1 LERAFTW
8 EIAVRYDAACFSK
21 RGTMATNPGF
31 QISVDVKGRP
41 CLVLGG
47 DDEAADKAQRLLDA
61 GAKVTVIHPTLND
74 ALRRLTA
81 SGKIIHRVR
90 TFRAPDAEGAMLVIN
105 TLKGDRE
112 YARSLY
118 ELAQKERFL
127 LCCTDQPEL
136 STCMMPALV
145 TRGHLRLAV
154 STSGVAPALASRLR
168 RDLETVFDEEFQ
180 SFLEW
185 LKKLREDTQSTEADD
200 ERRRAQLR
208 EVVEGFK
215 FTGSV
220 TYPKAWI
227 EERAKQ

>member
-1 LERAFTW
+1 
-8 EIAVRYDAACFSK
+8 
-21 RGTMATNPGF
+21 MATNPGF
-31 QISVDVKGRP
+31 QVSIDVKGRP

-47 DDEAADKAQRLLDA
+47 DDEAADKVQRLLDA

-105 TLKGDRE
+105 TLKGDQQ
-112 YARSLY
+112 YTRSLY
-118 ELAQKERFL
+118 ELAQKDKFL
-127 LCCTDQPEL
+127 LCSVDQPEL

-145 TRGHLRLAV
+145 NRGHLRLAV

-168 RDLETVFDEEFQ
+168 QDLETVFDAEFQ

-185 LKKLREDTQSTEADD
+185 LRRVREDAQATEAEEECRRALLREA
-200 ERRRAQLR
+200 
-208 EVVEGFK
+208 VEGFK
-215 FTGSV
+215 LSASV
-220 TYPKAWI
+220 TYPKAWL
-227 EERAKQ
+227 EERGKR

>member
-1 LERAFTW
+1 
-8 EIAVRYDAACFSK
+8 
-21 RGTMATNPGF
+21 MATNPGF
-31 QISVDVKGRP
+31 QVSIDVKGRP

-47 DDEAADKAQRLLDA
+47 DDEAAEKAQRLLAA

-112 YARSLY
+112 YAKSLY

-127 LCCTDQPEL
+127 LCSTDQPEL
-136 STCMMPALV
+136 STCMMPALIS
-145 TRGHLRLAV
+145 RGLLRLAV

-168 RDLETVFDEEFQ
+168 QDLETVFDEEFQ
-180 SFLEW
+180 SFIECLR
-185 LKKLREDTQSTEADD
+185 KLREEAQATESDD
-200 ERRRAQLR
+200 DRRRAQLR
-208 EVVEGFK
+208 EAVEGFK
-215 FTGSV
+215 ISATI
-220 TYPKAWI
+220 TYPQTWLQK
-227 EERAKQ
+227 RGKQL